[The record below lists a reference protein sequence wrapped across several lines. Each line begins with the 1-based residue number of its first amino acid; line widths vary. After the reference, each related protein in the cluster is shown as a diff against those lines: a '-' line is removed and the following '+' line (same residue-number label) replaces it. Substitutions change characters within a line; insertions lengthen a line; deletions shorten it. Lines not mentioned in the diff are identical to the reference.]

1 MRRLDLVLSQEE
13 AIAIVDE
20 NQYAVLCLNDP
31 AGRPYGLPM
40 DYVRQGNSLYFHGS
54 KEGRKVNSMKAT
66 PWACAVI
73 IGENEIVPNK
83 FGRKY
88 KSVIVEGG
96 IELIDEPEFKRQVMT
111 WVVKRKSPDYFEKG
125 LTVIKKML
133 DRVLVYKMNMET
145 VSGKHG
151 L

>member
-13 AIAIVDE
+13 ALAIVDE

-31 AGRPYGLPM
+31 EGRPYGLPM
-40 DYVRQGNSLYFHGS
+40 DYVREGNSLYFHGS

-111 WVVKRKSPDYFEKG
+111 WVVKRKSSDYFEKG
-125 LTVIKKML
+125 LTVIEKML

>member
-20 NQYAVLCLNDP
+20 NQFAVLCLNDP

-96 IELIDEPEFKRQVMT
+96 IELIDEPEFKRKVMT

>member
-20 NQYAVLCLNDP
+20 NQFAVLCLNDP

-96 IELIDEPEFKRQVMT
+96 IELIDEPEFKRKVMT

-145 VSGKHG
+145 ISGKHG

>member
-20 NQYAVLCLNDP
+20 NQFAVLCLNDP

-83 FGRKY
+83 FDKKY

>member
-20 NQYAVLCLNDP
+20 NQFAVLCLNDP

>member
-13 AIAIVDE
+13 ALAIVDE

-31 AGRPYGLPM
+31 EGRPYGLPM
-40 DYVRQGNSLYFHGS
+40 DYVREGNSLYFHGS

>member
-13 AIAIVDE
+13 ALAIVDE

-111 WVVKRKSPDYFEKG
+111 WVVKRKSSDYFEKV
-125 LTVIKKML
+125 LTVIEKML

>member
-13 AIAIVDE
+13 ALAIVDE

-73 IGENEIVPNK
+73 IGENEIVPHK
-83 FGRKY
+83 FGRQY
-88 KSVIVEGG
+88 KSVIVEGT
-96 IELIDEPEFKRQVMT
+96 IELIDEPEIKRQVMT
-111 WVVKRKSPDYFEKG
+111 WVVKRKSPDHFEKG
-125 LTVIKKML
+125 QMVIEKML

-145 VSGKHG
+145 ISGKHG

>member
-20 NQYAVLCLNDP
+20 NQFAVLCLNDP

-145 VSGKHG
+145 ISGKHG

>member
-20 NQYAVLCLNDP
+20 NQFAVLCLNDP

-96 IELIDEPEFKRQVMT
+96 IELIDEPEFKRKVMT

-125 LTVIKKML
+125 LTVIEKML

-145 VSGKHG
+145 ISGKHG

>member
-13 AIAIVDE
+13 ALAIVDE

-83 FGRKY
+83 FGREY

-111 WVVKRKSPDYFEKG
+111 WVVKRKSSDYFEKG
-125 LTVIKKML
+125 LTVIEKML

>member
-13 AIAIVDE
+13 ALAIVDE

-73 IGENEIVPNK
+73 IGENEIVPSR

-111 WVVKRKSPDYFEKG
+111 WVVKRKSSDYFEKG
-125 LTVIKKML
+125 LTVIEKML

>member
-20 NQYAVLCLNDP
+20 NQFAVLCLNDP

-111 WVVKRKSPDYFEKG
+111 WVVKRKSSDYFEKG
-125 LTVIKKML
+125 LTVIEKML

-145 VSGKHG
+145 ISGKHG

>member
-20 NQYAVLCLNDP
+20 NQFAVLCLNDP

-111 WVVKRKSPDYFEKG
+111 WVVKRKSSDYFEKG

>member
-13 AIAIVDE
+13 ALAIVDE

>member
-13 AIAIVDE
+13 ALAIVDE
-20 NQYAVLCLNDP
+20 NQFAVLCLNDP